1 MSFRGARATRNPNHG
16 SLLKIS
22 PFGRN
27 DKNGGYS
34 KLSILIVGQEHTK
47 GDPMT
52 VTKHKDRGLNG
63 C

>member
-34 KLSILIVGQEHTK
+34 KFSNNNMTRNSLRFIIFIVAEALIFQ
-47 GDPMT
+47 
-52 VTKHKDRGLNG
+52 
-63 C
+63 